1 MNYKDPADCYIFQ
14 KVDDLEKENHTLTK
28 QIRSSR
34 FLILVL
40 GVGCGYLLKKHNNKI
55 ESLTKE
61 IKELTKSKG
70 E

>member
-14 KVDDLEKENHTLTK
+14 KVDDLNEANSTLAK
-28 QIRSSR
+28 QIKTTR
-34 FLILVL
+34 FLVLVA
-40 GVGCGYLLKKHNNKI
+40 GIGCGYLFKKYHDKI

-61 IKELTKSKG
+61 IKELTKLKG